1 MASGMAGKRTESF
14 VPKMTS
20 WRLVNKSLSIPHL
33 TFDTRVRSDFLRNDE
48 DDMLCAVLPCL
59 ISLLEPLRLPF
70 SKSHGSC
77 NEAMLGL
84 QQNQWSISLNCK
96 KVKQDS
102 GVCSSVSLCSKGLK
116 DTVINRRWKY
126 DYFCMHIYCTFQEI
140 SYFVLI
146 HVRRRG

>member
-1 MASGMAGKRTESF
+1 
-14 VPKMTS
+14 
-20 WRLVNKSLSIPHL
+20 
-33 TFDTRVRSDFLRNDE
+33 
-48 DDMLCAVLPCL
+48 LCAVLPCL

-102 GVCSSVSLCSKGLK
+102 DVCSSVSLCSKGLK